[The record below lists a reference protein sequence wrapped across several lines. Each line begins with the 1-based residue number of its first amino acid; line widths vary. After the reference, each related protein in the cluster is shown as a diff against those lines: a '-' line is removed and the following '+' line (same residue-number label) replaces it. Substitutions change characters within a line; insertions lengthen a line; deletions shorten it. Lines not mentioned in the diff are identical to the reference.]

1 MLTSIRHA
9 TLLVCLFALGAAS
22 ARAQRPTPDFA
33 DVQYA
38 EAGGVKLLL
47 DVYLPKNVAGPYP
60 VIVWVHGGGWT
71 SGSKDAPNGTFML
84 AEGFALV
91 SINYR
96 LSGEAQ
102 FPAQIH
108 DCKAAVRWMRANAG
122 TYGFDPDRIGAFG
135 SSAGGHLVAML
146 GTAGGVAELEGS
158 VGGNAA
164 YSSSV
169 QAVCDWYGPSNLITM
184 GDYPSGLDHR
194 SATSPEGSLIGGA
207 ILDNPEKARAASP
220 ITYVSED
227 DPPFLIQ
234 HGTADNT
241 VPFHQSV
248 ELDSALRGVGVD
260 ATFIPIV
267 DGTHGGGFNV
277 DTVRSRVIA
286 FFKRVLGTRQS
297 GVAGADAPNDVG
309 VAVLPNPIHGAGI
322 VQATTPNEER
332 ATLEIFDAMGCV
344 LVRRDLGVLAAGVH
358 RLPIDVGEALP
369 AASGVYL
376 LRLRCGA
383 AVATTRVCVVR

>member
-1 MLTSIRHA
+1 MVNTIRLA
-9 TLLVCLFALGAAS
+9 TLFVCLLATGAAS
-22 ARAQRPTPDFA
+22 ALAQRPAPDFK

-38 EAGGVKLLL
+38 EADGVKLLL
-47 DVYLPKNVAGPYP
+47 DVYLPKNVAKPYP

-96 LSGEAQ
+96 LSGQAQ
-102 FPAQIH
+102 FPAQIN
-108 DCKAAVRWMRANAG
+108 DCKAAVRWMRANAEA
-122 TYGFDPDRIGAFG
+122 YGFDPDRIGAFG
-135 SSAGGHLVAML
+135 SSAGGHLVALL

-164 YSSSV
+164 YSSRV

-194 SATSPEGSLIGGA
+194 SASSPEGSLIGGA
-207 ILDNPEKARAASP
+207 ILDNPEKALAASP

-248 ELDSALRGVGVD
+248 ELDSALRLAGVD

-267 DGTHGGGFNV
+267 GGTHGGGFGA
-277 DTVRSRVIA
+277 DTVRQRVIA
-286 FFKRVLGTRQS
+286 FFKRVLGARQS
-297 GVAGADAPNDVG
+297 GVAGADAPDDIAI
-309 VAVLPNPIHGAGI
+309 AVLPNPLRGAGS
-322 VQATTPNEER
+322 VQVTMPTEAR
-332 ATLEIFDAMGCV
+332 ATLEICDAMGRT
-344 LVRRDLGVLAAGVH
+344 LAQRDLGVLAAGVH
-358 RLPIDVGEALP
+358 RIPIGEGEGLP
-369 AASGVYL
+369 AASGAYL

-383 AVATTRVCVVR
+383 AVRIVRVNVVR